1 MIWTLADTL
10 YLILMI
16 ATMTM
21 AWLAIAQVFKS
32 ATRVNLKQNNER
44 HLLVAALLKLLTGYR
59 FRLFTG
65 TGEIISE

>member
-1 MIWTLADTL
+1 MIKALADTL

-21 AWLAIAQVFKS
+21 AWLATAQVFKS

-44 HLLVAALLKLLTGYR
+44 MIGIGYPSLLTMVA
-59 FRLFTG
+59 
-65 TGEIISE
+65 